1 MPDRPWLDAEGAPK
15 KGRQAQAGGQE
26 GPPSHARHEPSPA
39 QDQVPLNLDWHAAP
53 TDTPEVMEGGIAI
66 FLLFLI
72 IVAGLALAFFFG
84 GLGGGLQAYRER
96 RASGRK
102 PPRPTHAVVHDDG
115 ESRAEP
121 GNQL

>member
-1 MPDRPWLDAEGAPK
+1 
-15 KGRQAQAGGQE
+15 
-26 GPPSHARHEPSPA
+26 
-39 QDQVPLNLDWHAAP
+39 
-53 TDTPEVMEGGIAI
+53 MEGGIAI

-72 IVAGLALAFFFG
+72 IVAALALAFFLG

-96 RASGRK
+96 RAGRRK